1 MKIKIEYIVIVL
13 LVAALLLQWTCLG
26 PNSSNP
32 TISTKVEVKWDTIK
46 SETPVYIPKWNTR
59 TEIDIDTFTTPIDTN
74 AILKDYFAIY
84 HYIDTVGTDSV
95 NIIISDSITKNNIAS
110 RQVNYKVIY
119 PTITVTKETVINKRQ
134 FYYGVGVSPQGVGP
148 QFLYKTKNNHV
159 YGLGIDFN
167 KNLKPTIEASM
178 YWKFGK

>member
-1 MKIKIEYIVIVL
+1 MIVL

-26 PNSSNP
+26 PNSSES
-32 TISTKVEVKWDTIK
+32 TTSTKVEVKWDTIK

-95 NIIISDSITKNNIAS
+95 NIIINDSITKNNIAS

-134 FYYGVGVSPQGVGP
+134 FYYGAGVSPQGVGP

-159 YGLGIDFN
+159 YGLGVDFN
-167 KNLKPTIEASM
+167 RNLNPTLRASM